1 MLYLKR
7 FAVWFFALVVLVGA
21 TGISAQPAQASYC
34 TRYHTVRPG
43 ETLSSIAR
51 YYGVSWTYLDQINAS
66 VRPPRYVVYSGQQL
80 CVSTSGGYYGYG
92 WTSYTGYYA
101 PTSQGWGFSVVGA
114 VQNTSVTIKTNN
126 FPDNVYFKVKMGKS
140 QGQWVDLP
148 DMDTGKGG
156 NFKATF
162 NIPGSLSGSSQ
173 LILRLVQ
180 VKKNGKT
187 IAREQWFSNSSYI
200 PSYSGTGGLGYPGYP
215 WYPGYT
221 GYPGYYY
228 GVIPTIWIQSVVRN
242 STVTIRTA
250 NFPAGLSFDVLMG
263 PMGTRGVGG
272 YYVGTLNSGSGGTL
286 VATFNIPSQLYGYQQ
301 IAIRTQNL
309 YTGYYSYNWFYNN
322 TAY

>member
-7 FAVWFFALVVLVGA
+7 FALGLVALVILVGA
-21 TGISAQPAQASYC
+21 TGFSAQPAHAAYC

-66 VRPPRYVVYSGQQL
+66 VRPPYYVVYSGQQL
-80 CVSTSGGYYGYG
+80 CVSTGGYYG
-92 WTSYTGYYA
+92 WTSYTGYTS
-101 PTSQGWGFSVVGA
+101 TSQGWSFSVVSV
-114 VQNTSVTIKTNN
+114 VQNSTVTIKTSNVPNN
-126 FPDNVYFKVKMGKS
+126 VFFKVKMGKS
-140 QGQWVDLP
+140 QGAWVDLP

-156 NFKATF
+156 SFKATF

-187 IAREQWFSNSSYI
+187 ISREQWFSNSSYI
-200 PSYSGTGGLGYPGYP
+200 PSYSGTGGLGYP
-215 WYPGYT
+215 WYS

-228 GVIPTIWIQSVVRN
+228 GVVPTIWIQSVVRN
-242 STVTIRTA
+242 STVTIRTN
-250 NFPAGLSFDVLMG
+250 NFPAGVSFDVLMG

-272 YYVGTLNSGSGGTL
+272 YYVGTLNSGSGGVL

-309 YTGYYSYNWFYNN
+309 ATGYFSYNWFYNN

>member
-7 FAVWFFALVVLVGA
+7 LALGLIALIILVGA
-21 TGISAQPAQASYC
+21 TGISAQPAQAAYC

-80 CVSTSGGYYGYG
+80 CVSTGSYYGY
-92 WTSYTGYYA
+92 TYYTGYTS
-101 PTSQGWGFSVVGA
+101 TSQGWSFSVVSV
-114 VQNTSVTIKTNN
+114 VQNSSVTIKTYQI
-126 FPDNVYFKVKMGKS
+126 PDNVLFKVKMARA

-156 NFKATF
+156 SFKATF

-173 LILRLVQ
+173 LALRLVQ

-187 IAREQWFSNSSYI
+187 ISREQWFSNSSYI
-200 PSYSGTGGLGYPGYP
+200 PSYSGTGGLGYPYYGY
-215 WYPGYT
+215 GY
-221 GYPGYYY
+221 YPGYYY
-228 GVIPTIWIQSVVRN
+228 GVVPTIWIQSVVRN
-242 STVTIRTA
+242 STVTIRTN
-250 NFPAGLSFDVLMG
+250 NFPAGVTFDVLMG

-272 YYVGTLNSGSGGTL
+272 YYVGTLYSGSGGALT
-286 VATFNIPSQLYGYQQ
+286 ATFNIPPQLYGHYQ

-309 YTGYYSYNWFYNN
+309 ASGYYSYNWFYNN